1 MVGGEKGSSQK
12 AVIAALF
19 GNLAIAISKL
29 VAAIF
34 TGSSSMWAETLHSFS
49 DTVNQILL
57 LIGLRTSKKIVS
69 ERHPFGY
76 GKEQFF
82 WSFVVAILI
91 FGVSGSI
98 SVQRGIESLLNSQ
111 SHNIENIAINFV
123 ILGISFVFEMYAFRI
138 AFRSFKKAIEERR
151 EKFSFSTLI
160 GELKETKDAAVMT
173 VLVEDTAA
181 LSGIV
186 VATIALILTA
196 VTGNSFF
203 DSIGSLIIGLI
214 LMAFAVF
221 LARENKGML
230 IGEAITRRDY
240 KRINDIVSKIPE
252 VNRIISVRSMH
263 LAPDD
268 VLIAIDV
275 NLVDNL
281 NTDEIESVIDNI
293 ENKVREILPYAN
305 LSKIFVEIEQNSIN
319 SSR

>member
-1 MVGGEKGSSQK
+1 M
-12 AVIAALF
+12 
-19 GNLAIAISKL
+19 
-29 VAAIF
+29 
-34 TGSSSMWAETLHSFS
+34 
-49 DTVNQILL
+49 
-57 LIGLRTSKKIVS
+57 
-69 ERHPFGY
+69 
-76 GKEQFF
+76 
-82 WSFVVAILI
+82 
-91 FGVSGSI
+91 
-98 SVQRGIESLLNSQ
+98 
-111 SHNIENIAINFV
+111 
-123 ILGISFVFEMYAFRI
+123 
-138 AFRSFKKAIEERR
+138 
-151 EKFSFSTLI
+151 
-160 GELKETKDAAVMT
+160 
-173 VLVEDTAA
+173 
-181 LSGIV
+181 SGIV

-196 VTGNSFF
+196 ATGNSFF

-252 VNRIISVRSMH
+252 VNRIISIRSMH

-281 NTDEIESVIDNI
+281 DTDEIESVIDNI

>member
-1 MVGGEKGSSQK
+1 LVGGEKGSSQK
-12 AVIAALF
+12 AVFAALF

-29 VAAIF
+29 FAALF

-57 LIGLRTSKKIVS
+57 LIGLRTSKKRVS

-91 FGVSGSI
+91 FGISGSI
-98 SVQRGIESLLNSQ
+98 SVQRGLESLLYSQ
-111 SHNIENIAINFV
+111 SHHIENIGINFV
-123 ILGISFVFEMYAFRI
+123 ILGLSFVFEAYAFRI
-138 AFRSFKKAIEERR
+138 AFLSFKKVIKERG
-151 EKFSFSTLI
+151 EKFNFSTLI
-160 GELKETKDAAVMT
+160 SEIKQTKDSAVMT
-173 VLVEDTAA
+173 VLIEDTAA

-203 DSIGSLIIGLI
+203 DSVGSLVIGLI

-221 LARENKGML
+221 LAKENKALL

-240 KRINDIVSKIPE
+240 KRINDIVSEIPE
-252 VNRIISVRSMH
+252 VNRIISIRSMH

-268 VLIAIDV
+268 VLIAIEV

-281 NTDEIESVIDNI
+281 DTDKIESLIDTI
-293 ENKVREILPYAN
+293 ENKVREIIPYTN
-305 LSKIFVEIEQNSIN
+305 LSKIYVEIEQDSD
-319 SSR
+319 SST

>member
-1 MVGGEKGSSQK
+1 LVGGEKGSSQK

>member
-12 AVIAALF
+12 AVFAALL
-19 GNLAIAISKL
+19 GNLAIVVSKL
-29 VAAIF
+29 FAALF
-34 TGSSSMWAETLHSFS
+34 TGSNSMWTETLHSFS

-57 LIGLRTSKKIVS
+57 LIGLRTGKKRVS
-69 ERHPFGY
+69 EIHPFGY

-82 WSFVVAILI
+82 LVFCCSYSYLWNIWVHIL
-91 FGVSGSI
+91 
-98 SVQRGIESLLNSQ
+98 QRGIESLLYSQ
-111 SHNIENIAINFV
+111 SYHIDNIGINFV
-123 ILGISFVFEMYAFRI
+123 ILGLSFVFEAYAFRI
-138 AFRSFKKAIEERR
+138 AFLSFKKVIKERGEE
-151 EKFSFSTLI
+151 FNSSTLMS
-160 GELKETKDAAVMT
+160 ELKETKEAAVMT
-173 VLVEDTAA
+173 VLIEDTAA

-221 LARENKGML
+221 LAKENKALL

-252 VNRIISVRSMH
+252 VNRIISIRSMH

-268 VLIAIDV
+268 VLIAIEV

-281 NTDEIESVIDNI
+281 DTDKIESLIDNV
-293 ENKVREILPYAN
+293 ENKVREIIPYAN
-305 LSKIFVEIEQNSIN
+305 LSKIYVEIEQDSD
-319 SSR
+319 SST

>member
-1 MVGGEKGSSQK
+1 
-12 AVIAALF
+12 
-19 GNLAIAISKL
+19 
-29 VAAIF
+29 
-34 TGSSSMWAETLHSFS
+34 
-49 DTVNQILL
+49 
-57 LIGLRTSKKIVS
+57 
-69 ERHPFGY
+69 
-76 GKEQFF
+76 
-82 WSFVVAILI
+82 
-91 FGVSGSI
+91 
-98 SVQRGIESLLNSQ
+98 
-111 SHNIENIAINFV
+111 
-123 ILGISFVFEMYAFRI
+123 
-138 AFRSFKKAIEERR
+138 
-151 EKFSFSTLI
+151 
-160 GELKETKDAAVMT
+160 
-173 VLVEDTAA
+173 
-181 LSGIV
+181 
-186 VATIALILTA
+186 
-196 VTGNSFF
+196 
-203 DSIGSLIIGLI
+203 
-214 LMAFAVF
+214 MAFAVF